1 MDSDGRLASRIY
13 INGRWHTGLGGPH
26 GVINPRTGH
35 VFAEVTQAS
44 EAPLHEAASA
54 ARDAATAG
62 SAGLAATT
70 ACTAWRP
77 TFARRRSI

>member
-1 MDSDGRLASRIY
+1 MDSDGRLESRIY
-13 INGRWHTGLGGPH
+13 INGRRHTGLGGPH

-44 EAPLHEAASA
+44 EAPLHDAVSA
-54 ARDAATAG
+54 DRDAAAAG
-62 SAGLAATT
+62 SAATT